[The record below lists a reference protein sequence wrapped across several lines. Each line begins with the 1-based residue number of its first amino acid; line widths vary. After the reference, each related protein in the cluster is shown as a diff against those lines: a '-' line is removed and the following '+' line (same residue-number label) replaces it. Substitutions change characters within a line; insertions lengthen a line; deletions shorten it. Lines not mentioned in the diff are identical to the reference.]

1 MKTSLKRLLALLMVL
16 TLIFALVPAAF
27 ADEYEEYVDNVD
39 WLPGRSSDDDD
50 DDDDRDKG
58 LIIPDVYVDFSV
70 SEVPLEV
77 GQTATVTATIRN
89 ADSSASYEWN
99 CDDPSVA
106 SISGR
111 GDTVTVTGR
120 SGGSACISLTVTRP
134 DGNCDIGFF
143 YVEVEAASSPVSVS
157 GGGSYSLEAGETQNL
172 SASVSGGSGSYTYEW
187 NTFGGGGLS
196 FDDTMRTN
204 AAVRAGRAG
213 SGGVTLTVY
222 DAEDLSNN
230 DSVTWNITVTEAK
243 ATAPEIELSRGA
255 VDLGAGGSGSLQVAV
270 SGGSGN
276 FEYVWQSDNSRIVS
290 VTGRG
295 ATADINAA
303 STLLPGTNSAQI
315 SVHVRDKD
323 TGLTSNT
330 EVCVV
335 TVSGGSAS
343 YNVDGYASVGQAF
356 PMGDMARRI
365 SDYYAGSFGQQIS
378 YSASVR
384 LQSAGSSQGRI
395 RLQDGTAVKADTS
408 YAFATFQ
415 DMYYEAATGGTFTTY
430 YQIIDGGNT
439 ISGTITISATG
450 GTGITDVTM
459 SPTSLNLSTSSSQY
473 LSVSV
478 APAKASY
485 TVQWTVSD
493 SRIVSIYGSGSMV
506 TVSSGT
512 RTGSA
517 QVTAIVTDVNG
528 KSISRTCNVTVYE
541 SAARYDPSITIMMGS
556 DYYGTN
562 LSDSLYSRFR
572 TIYGFYPTDSATM
585 YFSSLGSSRY
595 GTMYLRN
602 GTAAVTRRSY
612 TFRDFRDMYFIPA
625 ASGTYTMDYQLD
637 YQGHTLEGTMSVYI
651 QAASLNVTINPT
663 SLQMATYSSQYIS
676 LSVSPASAYYRV
688 NWYTS
693 DSRVAT
699 VSGANT
705 YATVTSGGTTGT
717 ATVYAL
723 VTDRNGIEIR
733 RNCTVVV
740 SNSGSIFNPS
750 VSTTLGVPYTGT
762 GTSSAMRSQFQSVYG
777 MALGDNAT
785 IRFSSTGNNN
795 VAVMRL
801 ADGSNIRANTDYT
814 LAQYVAMYT
823 QPIAAGTFSVPYTL
837 TYAGKSLSGTVS
849 VVVNSSNISTNITL
863 ADRVAYWFADP
874 LPSGTTGGAVF
885 TESIRNAVGAGW
897 SYLRFSK
904 TSDGTGALYLD
915 KAYTALNTS
924 TNVTPAALSQLYFV
938 PGTTNGI
945 FSAPYTVYTANGGV
959 LSTGTLSISTSGINF
974 VDVPAGVY
982 YEQAV
987 KWAVLHG
994 VTSGTSAT
1002 TFSPD
1007 QTVTRGQAVTFL
1019 WRAAGQPK
1027 HSMTVNPFTDVQPGA
1042 YYYDAVLWAV
1052 QQGITNGIS
1061 DNAFGPELT
1070 LHRDQILTFL
1080 CRANGGYAGGSDWS
1094 QLAINWATARG
1105 LMTGIPGTFGATR
1118 DCPRCDVVYYLWKN
1132 YNG

>member
-16 TLIFALVPAAF
+16 TLIFALVPAVF
-27 ADEYEEYVDNVD
+27 ADDYV
-39 WLPGRSSDDDD
+39 DDDD
-50 DDDDRDKG
+50 WLLGFGEDDDDGGDRGKGG

-70 SEVPLEV
+70 FEVPLEV
-77 GQTATVTATIRN
+77 GKTAKVTATVRN
-89 ADSSASYEWN
+89 ADSSASYDWS
-99 CDDPSVA
+99 CDDPGVA

-120 SGGSACISLTVTRP
+120 GGGSACVSLTVTRP
-134 DGNCDIGFF
+134 DGNSDTGFF
-143 YVEVEAASSPVSVS
+143 YVEVESASTPVSVS
-157 GGGSYSLEAGETQNL
+157 GGGSYSLEAGETQTL

-204 AAVRAGRAG
+204 ATLRAGRAG

-243 ATAPEIELSRGA
+243 ATAPEIELSRGT
-255 VDLGAGGSGSLQVAV
+255 VDIGAGGSAALQVAV
-270 SGGSGN
+270 SGGTGDY
-276 FEYVWQSDNSRIVS
+276 EYVWQSDNPRMVS

-303 STLLPGTNSAQI
+303 STLLPGANSAQI
-315 SVHVRDKD
+315 SVHVRDKG

-335 TVSGGSAS
+335 NVSGGSAS
-343 YNVDGYASVGQAF
+343 YSVEDMASVGQPF
-356 PMGDMARRI
+356 PMNNLARRI
-365 SDYYAGSFGQQIS
+365 SDYYAGSFGQQID

-384 LQSAGSSQGRI
+384 FQSTGSSLGRI

-408 YAFATFQ
+408 YAFASFQ
-415 DMYYEAATGGTFTTY
+415 DMYYEAATAGTFSTY

-459 SPTSLNLSTSSSQY
+459 SPTSLRLSTSSSQY

-493 SRIVSIYGSGSMV
+493 SRIVSVYGSGSMV

-512 RTGSA
+512 RTGTA
-517 QVTAIVTDVNG
+517 QVVATVTDVNG
-528 KSISRTCNVTVYE
+528 KSISRTCNVTVTE
-541 SAARYDPSITIMMGS
+541 SESRYDPSITIMMGS
-556 DYYGTN
+556 DYYGTS
-562 LSDSLYSRFR
+562 LYDSLSSRFR
-572 TIYGFYPTDSATM
+572 TVYGFYPTDSASM
-585 YFSSLGSSRY
+585 YFYSLGSSRY
-595 GTMYLRN
+595 GTMYQNN
-602 GTAAVTRRSY
+602 GAAAATRRSY
-612 TFRDFRDMYFIPA
+612 TLRDFRDMYFIPA
-625 ASGTYTMDYQLD
+625 ASGTYTMDYELS
-637 YQGHTLEGTMSVYI
+637 YQGYTLTGTMSVYI
-651 QAASLNVTINPT
+651 QAASLNVTLSPN
-663 SLQMATYSSQYIS
+663 SLQMATYSSQYVS

-688 NWYTS
+688 SWYTS

-699 VSGANT
+699 VSGSNT
-705 YATVTSGGTTGT
+705 SATVTSGGTTGT

-740 SNSGSIFNPS
+740 STSGSIFNPS

-762 GTSSAMRSQFQSVYG
+762 GTSSAMRSQFQSIYG
-777 MALGDNAT
+777 MTLGDNAV

-814 LAQYVAMYT
+814 LKQYVAMYT

-837 TYAGKSLSGTVS
+837 TYGGKTLSGTVS
-849 VVVNSSNISTNITL
+849 VVVNSSNISTNINL
-863 ADRVAYWFADP
+863 ADRAAYWFADP
-874 LPSGTTGGAVF
+874 LPGGSTGGAIF
-885 TESIRNAVGAGW
+885 TDSIRNAVGGGW
-897 SYLRFSK
+897 SYLRFGK
-904 TSDGTGALYLD
+904 TSDSTGTLYLD
-915 KAYTALNTS
+915 KSYTALSTG
-924 TNVTPAALSQLYFV
+924 TNVTPAALAQLYFV
-938 PGTTNGI
+938 PGATNGV

-959 LSTGTLSISTSGINF
+959 LSTGTLSISASVINF
-974 VDVPAGVY
+974 VDVPAGIY

-987 KWAVLHG
+987 KWAVLRG

-1007 QTVTRGQAVTFL
+1007 MTVTRGQAVTFL

-1027 HSMTVNPFTDVQPGA
+1027 HSMSVNPFTDVDPSA

-1061 DNAFGPELT
+1061 DNAFGPDMT
-1070 LHRDQILTFL
+1070 LHRDQMLTFL

-1105 LMTGIPGTFGATR
+1105 LMTGIPGTFGATL
-1118 DCPRCDVVYYLWKN
+1118 DCPRCDVVYYIWKN